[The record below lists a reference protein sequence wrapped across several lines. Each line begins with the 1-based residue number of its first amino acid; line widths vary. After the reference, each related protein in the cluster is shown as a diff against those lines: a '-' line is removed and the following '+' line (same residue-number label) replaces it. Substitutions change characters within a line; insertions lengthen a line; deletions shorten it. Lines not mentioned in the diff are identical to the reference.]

1 MSAKDDVY
9 PGNFKIQGQIHSNEH
24 ITHQLVYAERQ
35 SKQIQI
41 YTDTFSAS
49 SILNSHEFIHSSRK
63 TIKCEMLQKEMTL
76 STNRKRTG
84 SIHSGTSVMFKILYM
99 KAHFGIPFG
108 IKEIKL
114 LKCRKDYSFSTTIT
128 PQ

>member
-9 PGNFKIQGQIHSNEH
+9 PGNFKIQGQSHSNEH

-76 STNRKRTG
+76 STNRKRTE
-84 SIHSGTSVMFKILYM
+84 SIHS
-99 KAHFGIPFG
+99 
-108 IKEIKL
+108 
-114 LKCRKDYSFSTTIT
+114 
-128 PQ
+128 